1 LVGTVEGGGAG
12 FSGWWGWGWWAAG
25 VAAVG
30 LEGDLATVYTAGGG
44 VDIGL
49 ALVRS

>member
-1 LVGTVEGGGAG
+1 MGELVGTVEVGEAG
-12 FSGWWGWGWWAAG
+12 FGGWWAAG

-30 LEGDLATVYTAGGG
+30 LECDLATVYTAGGG

-49 ALVRS
+49 ALVRN